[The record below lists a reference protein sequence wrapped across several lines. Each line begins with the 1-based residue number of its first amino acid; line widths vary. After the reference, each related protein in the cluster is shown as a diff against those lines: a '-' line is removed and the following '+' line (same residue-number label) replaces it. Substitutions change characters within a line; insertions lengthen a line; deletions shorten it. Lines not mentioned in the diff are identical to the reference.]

1 MTGGYTVE
9 EFLADMFNAGIE
21 GTFDFLYWPRGHL
34 IANSILHDTCPSKE
48 CVNNL
53 MLNLR

>member
-53 MLNLR
+53 VLNLR